1 MKRIGL
7 ALFAVWLTSS
17 AAAFAHDVPDLVKVA
32 VFFKPANDR
41 MQVLVRVPSNAFID
55 YQFPILDSTWLDLS
69 ESEAI
74 ATEAVK
80 VWVADRLSLFENGV
94 ALPKPTIIKTRI
106 SRMNDPFFGSF
117 DDAFIHTSG
126 PRLPADALV
135 TQEQGVVDA
144 LLEVPITS
152 ADSQFSYEPRFG
164 RLGVLVYSTVTFVR
178 SDGEL
183 RTFQFEGDPQTFD
196 LDPGR
201 RDAIT
206 HFMQTGLAHFVRDD
220 GYLLAALCVG
230 LIFVGRMA
238 LTVPFALMLASIEAL
253 TLMACVRWTPSAPW
267 IPPLCGVLAAAAVV
281 YFGME
286 AIVGGDGRRMGVGLG
301 AGLIF
306 GASFWIGLQPI
317 LQFAGNHPLA
327 AGFGFAAGVVVS
339 QLIALVL
346 AVALVNGALRLS
358 RAPRAI
364 VIITAAVVIHI
375 SWRRMMDRTGALT
388 LVPFELP
395 RYSGSA
401 VFVGLAVILFVVLA
415 FAHLGRHPSP
425 GEEQPTL

>member
-1 MKRIGL
+1 
-7 ALFAVWLTSS
+7 
-17 AAAFAHDVPDLVKVA
+17 
-32 VFFKPANDR
+32 
-41 MQVLVRVPSNAFID
+41 
-55 YQFPILDSTWLDLS
+55 
-69 ESEAI
+69 
-74 ATEAVK
+74 
-80 VWVADRLSLFENGV
+80 
-94 ALPKPTIIKTRI
+94 
-106 SRMNDPFFGSF
+106 MNDPFFGSF

-152 ADSQFSYEPRFG
+152 AESQFSYEPRFG

-201 RDAIT
+201 SNTIT
-206 HFMQTGLAHFVRDD
+206 HFTQTGVAHFVRDD

-267 IPPLCGVLAAAAVV
+267 IPPLCGVLAAAAVA

-286 AIVGGDGRRMGVGLG
+286 AIVSGDGRRIGLGFG

-306 GASFWIGLQPI
+306 GASLWTGLQPI

-346 AVALVNGALRLS
+346 AVALVNGALRFS

-401 VFVGLAVILFVVLA
+401 VFVGLAVILFLVLA
-415 FAHLGRHPSP
+415 LAHFGRHPSP
-425 GEEQPTL
+425 GEKQPIL